1 MLPLRV
7 RIAEFLKTL
16 ASDPAGGRRLIG
28 LAMVLAL
35 LGTLIAT
42 GDLSLR
48 IGSDSSIAG
57 RASDLAAGETGI
69 DPGAGDLAG
78 ATGVSGGVDGPDAA
92 AGGTGTTS
100 RGAGAASG
108 GGASAGASSVG
119 GSAGAVG
126 AGAKAAS
133 CAGAKLTATDRGVH
147 EKTVDVALF
156 TVDLAALNAAGF
168 GLSTGTADFGPIVN
182 AWEKE
187 INSHGGIACRQLNLI
202 HVVGQLE
209 ENDQAAK
216 CKAMSQDMKVFGV
229 LSPGGN
235 VVGGPCTAI
244 EEKQP
249 IVTALAAPDRWR
261 TQGAPYMWDI
271 LMSQE
276 QYMKNQVRWL
286 VESGDVKPGNPATP
300 GVTRLGIV
308 YADENYSGYSV
319 EKAMIPEL
327 KRLGVTPV
335 RTAKLP
341 YDAGQ
346 AAAQVPQVVVDFQ
359 TNNVDTIVMP
369 MNLIYK
375 TQFMQQ
381 AQQQGYHPRYRDSD
395 YTVSCQTATTGT
407 YPPAQWDGTKCV
419 TSGGYSFLAP
429 NGLSP
434 AQLEKYLAT
443 NAYAK
448 YATKVF
454 NAANPTGYSDGG
466 ERDADDT
473 NAERA
478 AHMLTGTLLNL
489 MVQAA
494 NRAGPHLTRQ
504 TWGKA
509 MGETK
514 DFTLSLSPKPLTF
527 GPGEWTGPDFLHVV
541 QWERDASSG
550 YEANSY
556 RAHRPAFKAWY

>member
-16 ASDPAGGRRLIG
+16 SSDPAGGRRLIG

-35 LGTLIAT
+35 VGTLVAT

-48 IGSDSSIAG
+48 IGSDGASRGTATQLASDGAADGTGDAGVDLTAPGDQADVAGANSSAG
-57 RASDLAAGETGI
+57 RGTSAAAG
-69 DPGAGDLAG
+69 
-78 ATGVSGGVDGPDAA
+78 SGGSQAA
-92 AGGTGTTS
+92 AGGGATS
-100 RGAGAASG
+100 DAGST
-108 GGASAGASSVG
+108 
-119 GSAGAVG
+119 AVPNVS
-126 AGAKAAS
+126 GAKAAS

-156 TVDLAALNAAGF
+156 TVDLAALTAAGF
-168 GLSTGTADFGPIVN
+168 GLSTGTAEFSEIVN

-187 INSHGGIACRQLNLI
+187 INARGGIACRQLNLI

-209 ENDQAAK
+209 ENDQVAK
-216 CKAMSQDMKVFGV
+216 CRAMSQDMKVFGV

-261 TQGAPYMWDI
+261 SEGAPYMWDI

-276 QYMKNQVRWL
+276 QYMRNQVRWL
-286 VESGDVKPGNPATP
+286 VESGDVKPGT
-300 GVTRLGIV
+300 TKLGIV

-319 EKAMIPEL
+319 ERAMLPEL
-327 KRLGVTPV
+327 KRLGMTPT

-341 YDAGQ
+341 YDSGQ
-346 AAAQVPQVVVDFQ
+346 AAAQIPQVVVDFQ
-359 TNNVDTIVMP
+359 TNDVDTIIMP

-381 AQQQGYHPRYRDSD
+381 AQQQNYHPRYRDSD

-434 AQLEKYLAT
+434 AQLERYLAT
-443 NAYAK
+443 NTYGK
-448 YATKVF
+448 YATKVY
-454 NAANPTGYSDGG
+454 NAANPSGYSDDG
-466 ERDADDT
+466 ERDEDDT
-473 NAERA
+473 NAQRA

-489 MVQAA
+489 MVEAA
-494 NRAGPHLTRQ
+494 NRVGPNLTKQ
-504 TWGKA
+504 AWGA
-509 MGETK
+509 EMGRTTNFTK
-514 DFTLSLSPKPLTF
+514 SLSPKPLTF
-527 GPGEWTGPDFLHVV
+527 GPREWTGPDYLSVV
-541 QWERDASSG
+541 QWEADASNG

-556 RAHRPAFKAWY
+556 RSHRPAFKAWY

>member
-7 RIAEFLKTL
+7 RIAELLERLSK
-16 ASDPAGGRRLIG
+16 DPAGLRRLIG

-35 LGTLIAT
+35 VGTLIAT

-48 IGSDSSIAG
+48 IGPVSGGATESTALTGDGAAG
-57 RASDLAAGETGI
+57 GPGAEGDLAA
-69 DPGAGDLAG
+69 PGAAGVTDGTG
-78 ATGVSGGVDGPDAA
+78 ATSSGRRAGDTSAGTAATTGGNAPAVPGVTSGG
-92 AGGTGTTS
+92 T
-100 RGAGAASG
+100 
-108 GGASAGASSVG
+108 
-119 GSAGAVG
+119 
-126 AGAKAAS
+126 KAS

-147 EKTVDVALF
+147 EKTVDIALF
-156 TVDLAALNAAGF
+156 TVDLAALTAAGF
-168 GLSTGTADFGPIVN
+168 GLSTGTADFDEIVN

-187 INSHGGIACRQLNLI
+187 FNSHGGIACRKLNLI

-209 ENDQAAK
+209 ENDQVAK
-216 CKAMSQDMKVFGV
+216 CKAMSQDLKVFGV

-261 TQGAPYMWDI
+261 SEGAPYMWDI

-276 QYMKNQVRWL
+276 QYMRNQVRWL

-300 GVTRLGIV
+300 GVTKLGIV
-308 YADENYSGYSV
+308 YADENYSGVSV
-319 EKAMIPEL
+319 EKSMIPEL

-341 YDAGQ
+341 YDSGQ

-359 TNNVDTIVMP
+359 TNNVDTVIMP

-407 YPPAQWDGTKCV
+407 YPPDQWDGTKCV
-419 TSGGYSFLAP
+419 TSGGYTFLAP

-434 AQLEKYLAT
+434 DQLEKYLST
-443 NAYAK
+443 NTYAK

-454 NAANPTGYSDGG
+454 NAANPGGYSNGG

-478 AHMLTGTLLNL
+478 GHMLTGTLLHL

-494 NRAGPHLTRQ
+494 DRVGPNLTR
-504 TWGKA
+504 TAWGAA
-509 MGETK
+509 MGQTSN
-514 DFTLSLSPKPLTF
+514 FTMSLSPKPLTF
-527 GPGEWTGPDFLHVV
+527 GPHQWTGPDYLSVV
-541 QWERDASSG
+541 QWEKDASNG

-556 RAHRPAFKAWY
+556 RSYRPAFRAWY

>member
-7 RIAEFLKTL
+7 RIAEFLKTMS
-16 ASDPAGGRRLIG
+16 SDPAGVRRLIG

-35 LGTLIAT
+35 VGTLVAT

-48 IGSDSSIAG
+48 IGSDGSSGTATEL
-57 RASDLAAGETGI
+57 ASDAGVDPSTPEGDVAVGGDAVAADPETGVAGTGR
-69 DPGAGDLAG
+69 GASGAG
-78 ATGVSGGVDGPDAA
+78 ATGASA
-92 AGGTGTTS
+92 AGLGATS
-100 RGAGAASG
+100 
-108 GGASAGASSVG
+108 GGASGTT
-119 GSAGAVG
+119 GAVVQ
-126 AGAKAAS
+126 GAKAAS
-133 CAGAKLTATDRGVH
+133 CAGATLKATDRGVH

-156 TVDLAALNAAGF
+156 TVDLAALTAAGF
-168 GLSTGTADFGPIVN
+168 GLSTGTADFEPIVN

-261 TQGAPYMWDI
+261 SQGAPYMWDV

-286 VESGDVKPGNPATP
+286 VESGDVKAGNPTAP

-327 KRLGVTPV
+327 KRLGVSPV

-341 YDAGQ
+341 YDSGQ
-346 AAAQVPQVVVDFQ
+346 AAAQVPQGSS
-359 TNNVDTIVMP
+359 TS
-369 MNLIYK
+369 
-375 TQFMQQ
+375 
-381 AQQQGYHPRYRDSD
+381 RR
-395 YTVSCQTATTGT
+395 TTST
-407 YPPAQWDGTKCV
+407 P
-419 TSGGYSFLAP
+419 
-429 NGLSP
+429 
-434 AQLEKYLAT
+434 
-443 NAYAK
+443 
-448 YATKVF
+448 
-454 NAANPTGYSDGG
+454 
-466 ERDADDT
+466 
-473 NAERA
+473 
-478 AHMLTGTLLNL
+478 
-489 MVQAA
+489 
-494 NRAGPHLTRQ
+494 
-504 TWGKA
+504 
-509 MGETK
+509 
-514 DFTLSLSPKPLTF
+514 
-527 GPGEWTGPDFLHVV
+527 
-541 QWERDASSG
+541 
-550 YEANSY
+550 
-556 RAHRPAFKAWY
+556 